1 MDGLLNTAPTAT
13 DVIMEATES
22 DFEDKVLRMSMETPV
37 IVDFWAPWCEP
48 CKALT
53 PILERLV
60 RGANGAVKLVKL
72 NIDENKSL
80 AGQLGVQSIPMVYAF
95 YQGQAVDGFT
105 GNVAESQVKALIDK
119 LITIGGGGQAMQ
131 DIEAILAQAAE
142 FRSDKEY
149 EKAMQGYAQILQQNP
164 EHVEAIAGLLHCY
177 IALGQ
182 VLEAEHII
190 KALPDDVKNHADIQ
204 SVQSMLS
211 LRQQASEDL
220 SSLAEAAKDESN
232 LQALYDYA
240 CARFAVGEELDAM
253 QDLLTICRKNIK
265 WNEDAARLKLLEFF
279 EALGVK
285 DKNVIEA
292 RRQLSSLLFS

>member
-1 MDGLLNTAPTAT
+1 MDGLLNTTPPNA
-13 DVIMEATES
+13 DVIMEATEA

-119 LITIGGGGQAMQ
+119 LISIGGGGQAMQ
-131 DIEAILAQAAE
+131 DIEAIINQAND

-177 IALGQ
+177 IAMDQ

-190 KALPDDVKNHADIQ
+190 KSLPDDVKNHSDIQ
-204 SVQSMLS
+204 SVQSMLN
-211 LRQQASEDL
+211 LRQQATEDL
-220 SSLAEAAKDESN
+220 SSLAEAAKDTDN
-232 LQALYDYA
+232 LQAIFDYA
-240 CARFAVGEELDAM
+240 CARFAVGEQAEAM
-253 QDLLTICRKNIK
+253 EDLLSICRKNIK